1 MKRKM
6 MIDKKKVFMAVGVLL
21 IGLAGIIACSTIN
34 EYLFQIRQAH
44 EKEFTERTAL
54 WNLSKNMTAK
64 EMLSRMTTV
73 AKGDSVLVCK
83 ISRIPIGVYSD
94 FMQETAKPTRRTW
107 VRIREA
113 HMESLI
119 NGVDWMEKRSREM
132 PFSSYVLCSKSKYD
146 EQGNSRPSFLNE
158 KVGREKE
165 LNELYPPKVYSEE
178 AFKNWEDRYKSMF
191 SSTHSGGK
199 RIISYNPSYF
209 QEKTL
214 LSHNPGIVIPF

>member
-21 IGLAGIIACSTIN
+21 IGIAGIIACSTFN
-34 EYLFQIRQAH
+34 EYLYQIRQAH
-44 EKEFTERTAL
+44 ENEFTERTAL

-83 ISRIPIGVYSD
+83 ISRIPIGAYSD
-94 FMQETAKPTRRTW
+94 FMQETAKPTRRAW
-107 VRIREA
+107 IRIREA

-119 NGVDWMEKRSREM
+119 NGIDWMEKRAREM

-146 EQGNSRPSFLNE
+146 KLGNSRKSFLNE

-165 LNELYPPKVYSEE
+165 LDELYPQKVYSEK
-178 AFKNWEDRYKSMF
+178 AFKNWEDRYKSLF
-191 SSTHSGGK
+191 SSTHYEGK
-199 RIISYNPSYF
+199 TIISYNPSYF

-214 LSHNPGIVIPF
+214 LSYNPGIVIPF

>member
-6 MIDKKKVFMAVGVLL
+6 MIDKKKVFMAVGALS
-21 IGLAGIIACSTIN
+21 IGMAGIITCSTFN
-34 EYLFQIRQAH
+34 EYLCEVRLAH
-44 EKEFTERTAL
+44 ENEFVERTAI

-83 ISRIPIGVYSD
+83 ISRIPIGAYSD
-94 FMQETAKPTRRTW
+94 FMQETAKPTRHTW
-107 VRIREA
+107 IRIREA

-119 NGVDWMEKRSREM
+119 KGVDWMEKRAMEM

-146 EQGNSRPSFLNE
+146 ELGNSRKSFL

-165 LNELYPPKVYSEE
+165 LDELYPQKVYSEE
-178 AFKNWEDRYKSMF
+178 TFKNWEDRYKSLF

-199 RIISYNPSYF
+199 MIISYNPSF
-209 QEKTL
+209 FHEKTL

>member
-1 MKRKM
+1 MRRKS
-6 MIDKKKVFMAVGVLL
+6 MIDKKKVIIAVGALS
-21 IGLAGIIACSTIN
+21 IGMAGIIACSTFN
-34 EYLFQIRQAH
+34 EYLCLIRQAH
-44 EKEFTERTAL
+44 KNEFVERTAL

-83 ISRIPIGVYSD
+83 ISRMPIRAYSD
-94 FMQETAKPTRRTW
+94 FMQETAKPTRRVW

-146 EQGNSRPSFLNE
+146 ELGNSRKSFFNE

-165 LNELYPPKVYSEE
+165 LNELYPQEVYSEE
-178 AFKNWEDRYKSMF
+178 AFKNWEGRYKSLF

-214 LSHNPGIVIPF
+214 LSHNTGIVIPF

>member
-1 MKRKM
+1 MRRKSI
-6 MIDKKKVFMAVGVLL
+6 IDKKKVIIAVSALS
-21 IGLAGIIACSTIN
+21 IGMAGIIACSTFN
-34 EYLFQIRQAH
+34 EYLCQIKQAH
-44 EKEFTERTAL
+44 ENEFTERTAI

-83 ISRIPIGVYSD
+83 ISRIPIGAYSD
-94 FMQETAKPTRRTW
+94 FMQETAKPTRRAW

-119 NGVDWMEKRSREM
+119 NGVYWMEKRAREM

-146 EQGNSRPSFLNE
+146 EQRNLRQSFLNE

-165 LNELYPPKVYSEE
+165 LDELYSQEVYSEE
-178 AFKNWEDRYKSMF
+178 DFKNWEDRYKSLF
-191 SSTHSGGK
+191 SSTHYEGK
-199 RIISYNPSYF
+199 TIISYNPSYF
-209 QEKTL
+209 HEKTL

>member
-1 MKRKM
+1 MKTRSLAKS
-6 MIDKKKVFMAVGVLL
+6 KKIMMAVGVLL
-21 IGLAGIIACSTIN
+21 IGIAGIIACSTFN
-34 EYLFQIRQAH
+34 EYLCQIRKAH
-44 EKEFTERTAL
+44 ENEFVERTAI

-83 ISRIPIGVYSD
+83 ISRIPIGAYSD
-94 FMQETAKPTRRTW
+94 FMQETAKPTRRAW
-107 VRIREA
+107 IRIREA

-119 NGVDWMEKRSREM
+119 NGIDWMEQRAREM

-158 KVGREKE
+158 KAGREKE
-165 LNELYPPKVYSEE
+165 LDELYPPKVYSEE
-178 AFKNWEDRYKSMF
+178 AFKSWEGRYKSLF
-191 SSTHSGGK
+191 SSAYSGGK
-199 RIISYNPSYF
+199 MIISYNPSYF

>member
-1 MKRKM
+1 MRRKSI
-6 MIDKKKVFMAVGVLL
+6 IDKKKVIIAVSALS
-21 IGLAGIIACSTIN
+21 IGMAGIIACSTFN
-34 EYLFQIRQAH
+34 EYLCQIKQAH
-44 EKEFTERTAL
+44 ENEFTERTAI

-83 ISRIPIGVYSD
+83 ISRIPIGAYSD
-94 FMQETAKPTRRTW
+94 FMQETAKPTRRAW

-119 NGVDWMEKRSREM
+119 NGFYWMEKRAREM

-146 EQGNSRPSFLNE
+146 EQRNLRQSFLNE

-165 LNELYPPKVYSEE
+165 LDELYPQKVYSEE
-178 AFKNWEDRYKSMF
+178 DFKNWEDRYKSMF
-191 SSTHSGGK
+191 SSTHYEGK
-199 RIISYNPSYF
+199 TIISYNPSYF

>member
-1 MKRKM
+1 MRRKSI
-6 MIDKKKVFMAVGVLL
+6 IDKKKVIIAVSALS
-21 IGLAGIIACSTIN
+21 IGMAGIIACSTFN
-34 EYLFQIRQAH
+34 EYLCQIKQAH
-44 EKEFTERTAL
+44 ENEFTERTAI

-83 ISRIPIGVYSD
+83 ISRIPIGAYSD
-94 FMQETAKPTRRTW
+94 FMQETAKPTRRAW

-119 NGVDWMEKRSREM
+119 NGVYWMEKRAREM

-146 EQGNSRPSFLNE
+146 EQRNLRQSFLNE

-165 LNELYPPKVYSEE
+165 LDELYPQKVYSEE
-178 AFKNWEDRYKSMF
+178 DFKNWEDRYKSLF
-191 SSTHSGGK
+191 SSTHYEGK
-199 RIISYNPSYF
+199 TIISYNPSYF

>member
-1 MKRKM
+1 MRRKSI
-6 MIDKKKVFMAVGVLL
+6 IDKKKVIIAVSALS
-21 IGLAGIIACSTIN
+21 IGMAGIIACSTFN
-34 EYLFQIRQAH
+34 EYLCQIKQAH
-44 EKEFTERTAL
+44 ENEFTERTAI

-83 ISRIPIGVYSD
+83 ISRIPIGAYSD
-94 FMQETAKPTRRTW
+94 FMQETAKPTRRAW

-119 NGVDWMEKRSREM
+119 NGFYWMEKRAREM

-146 EQGNSRPSFLNE
+146 EQRNLRQSFLNE

-165 LNELYPPKVYSEE
+165 LDELYPQKVYSEE
-178 AFKNWEDRYKSMF
+178 DFKNWEDRYKSLF
-191 SSTHSGGK
+191 SSTHYEGK
-199 RIISYNPSYF
+199 TIISYNPSSF

>member
-1 MKRKM
+1 MRRKSI
-6 MIDKKKVFMAVGVLL
+6 IDKKKVIIAVSALS
-21 IGLAGIIACSTIN
+21 IGMAGIIACSTFN
-34 EYLFQIRQAH
+34 EYLCQIKQAH
-44 EKEFTERTAL
+44 ENEFTERTAI

-83 ISRIPIGVYSD
+83 ISRIPIGAYSD
-94 FMQETAKPTRRTW
+94 FMQETAKPTRRAW

-119 NGVDWMEKRSREM
+119 NGFYWMEKRAREM

-146 EQGNSRPSFLNE
+146 EQRNLRQSFLNE

-165 LNELYPPKVYSEE
+165 LDELYPQKVYSEE
-178 AFKNWEDRYKSMF
+178 DFKNWEDRYKSLF
-191 SSTHSGGK
+191 SSTHYEGK
-199 RIISYNPSYF
+199 TVISYNPSYF

>member
-1 MKRKM
+1 MRRKSI
-6 MIDKKKVFMAVGVLL
+6 IDKKKVIIAVSALS
-21 IGLAGIIACSTIN
+21 IGMAGIIACSTFN
-34 EYLFQIRQAH
+34 EYLCQIKQAH
-44 EKEFTERTAL
+44 ENEFNESTAI

-83 ISRIPIGVYSD
+83 ISRIPIGAYSD
-94 FMQETAKPTRRTW
+94 FMQETAKPTRRAW

-119 NGVDWMEKRSREM
+119 NGFYWMEKRAREM

-146 EQGNSRPSFLNE
+146 EQRNLRQSFLNE

-165 LNELYPPKVYSEE
+165 LDELYPQKVYSEE
-178 AFKNWEDRYKSMF
+178 DFKNWEDRYKSLF
-191 SSTHSGGK
+191 SSTHYEGK
-199 RIISYNPSYF
+199 TIISYNPSYF

-214 LSHNPGIVIPF
+214 LSHNPGIIITF

>member
-1 MKRKM
+1 MKRK
-6 MIDKKKVFMAVGVLL
+6 IVTNKKKVFMAVGALS
-21 IGLAGIIACSTIN
+21 IGMAGIIACSTFN
-34 EYLFQIRQAH
+34 EYLYKIRQAH
-44 EKEFTERTAL
+44 ENEFFERTAI

-94 FMQETAKPTRRTW
+94 FMQEAAKPTRRAW

-119 NGVDWMEKRSREM
+119 NGIDWMEKRAREM

-146 EQGNSRPSFLNE
+146 ELDNSRKSFLNE

-165 LNELYPPKVYSEE
+165 LDELYPQKVYSEK
-178 AFKNWEDRYKSMF
+178 AFKNWEDRYKSLF
-191 SSTHSGGK
+191 SSTHYEGK
-199 RIISYNPSYF
+199 TIISYNPSYF